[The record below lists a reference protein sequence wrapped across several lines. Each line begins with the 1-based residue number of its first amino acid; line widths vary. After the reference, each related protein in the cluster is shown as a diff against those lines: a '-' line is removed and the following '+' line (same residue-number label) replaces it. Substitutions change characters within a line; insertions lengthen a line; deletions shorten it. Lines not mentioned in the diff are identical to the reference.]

1 MIHPRTEHGNE
12 VPSHKGDR
20 SGPHRLPTTADSG
33 VDRSKSDN
41 SEGIRVIIGV
51 PSETAPDES
60 RVALIPSVA
69 EDLTEA
75 GHEVCIA
82 AGAGEESGW
91 ADDAYRDAGC
101 DVLEDRDAVFDR
113 ADVIFQVQALG
124 ATEDQA
130 MDPYRDGQI
139 VVGLLGPYS
148 IDEDTLAE
156 LADRQVSAFSLE
168 LMPRISRA
176 QSMDALS
183 SQASL
188 GGYQACL
195 MAAEELP
202 KMFPMEMTAAGTIRP
217 AEVFVIG
224 AGVAGLKAIATS
236 ERLGANTR
244 GHDVRLEVKREVE
257 SLGADFVEL
266 DLETEGS
273 GDEEGYAVE
282 MGEEFYAEQRRQ
294 MQRVVP
300 ESDVVITTAAIP
312 GRPAPEIVTTEMIE
326 DMDEGSVIVDLAAET
341 GGNCEPT
348 VAGETITHDGVTI
361 HGPTNLPSKVS
372 QTASQQYANNQY
384 NFLKNLLDDEG
395 DVDFDFDD
403 EIIDSTLLT
412 HDGTIRNPHR
422 DDGDAEAETDGTSD
436 TAEEATDDD

>member
-1 MIHPRTEHGNE
+1 MI
-12 VPSHKGDR
+12 V
-20 SGPHRLPTTADSG
+20 
-33 VDRSKSDN
+33 
-41 SEGIRVIIGV
+41 GV
-51 PSETAPDES
+51 PTETAPDET
-60 RVALIPSVA
+60 RVALVPPVA
-69 EDLTEA
+69 EDLVEQ

-82 AGAGEESGW
+82 AGAGEG
-91 ADDAYRDAGC
+91 ADWSDDEYRAVGC
-101 DVLEDRDAVFDR
+101 EVVADRTAVFER
-113 ADVIFQVQALG
+113 ADVVLQVQALG
-124 ATEDQA
+124 ATEDEA
-130 MDPYRDGQI
+130 MDPYQDGQV

-156 LADRQVSAFSLE
+156 LADRRVSAFSLE
-168 LMPRISRA
+168 LIPRISRA

-217 AEVFVIG
+217 ADVFVIG
-224 AGVAGLKAIATS
+224 AGVAGLKAISTA
-236 ERLGANTR
+236 ERLGADTR
-244 GHDVRLEVKREVE
+244 GHDVRLEVKQEVE

-326 DMDEGSVIVDLAAET
+326 EMDAGSVIVDLAAET

-348 VAGETITHDGVTI
+348 EAGETVEVDGVRV
-361 HGPTNLPSKVS
+361 HGPTDLPSQVS
-372 QTASQQYANNQY
+372 HTASQQYANNLA
-384 NFLKNLLDDEG
+384 NFLENLTDDEG
-395 DVDFDFDD
+395 ELDVDFDD

-422 DDGDAEAETDGTSD
+422 DDGTAESETDEGESETNDAEGKSGD
-436 TAEEATDDD
+436 TAEGATDD